1 MIIFAHRGASA
12 FAPENT
18 KASFKKALDLGA
30 KHFEFDVQ
38 ITSDNKYV
46 VFHDYTLERTS
57 NGKGK
62 LSDKTLLELKKLDI
76 GSWYSEEFS
85 REQIM
90 TLKELIEFFPKDS
103 FLNIELKRDKND
115 KRFFG
120 ESFLEIIRP
129 IKDRILISS
138 FDWELLTY
146 LNNLEPNISFG
157 ILVDKY
163 YTNFISDIKDL
174 PFMPYSI
181 NPNFKIID
189 KDFMNTFKEYKIIAY
204 TVNDLEKALYLK
216 SLGVFGIFSNYP
228 NIL

>member
-30 KHFEFDVQ
+30 KHFEFDIQ

-57 NGKGK
+57 NGKGL
-62 LSDKTLLELKKLDI
+62 LSNKTLSELKNLYI
-76 GSWYSEEFS
+76 GSWYSDEFFG
-85 REQIM
+85 EKIM
-90 TLKELIEFFPKDS
+90 TLQELIDFLPSDS

-120 ESFLEIIRP
+120 ESFLEIIKP
-129 IKDRILISS
+129 IKDRVLISS
-138 FDWELLTY
+138 FDWELLKH
-146 LNNLEPNISFG
+146 LNTIELNIPFG
-157 ILVDKY
+157 ILIDKY
-163 YTNFISDIKDL
+163 YTNFISDIKNL
-174 PFMPYSI
+174 PFIPYSI

-189 KDFMNTFKEYKIIAY
+189 ENFINTFKEYKIIAY

-216 SLGVFGIFSNYP
+216 SLGIFGIFSNYP

>member
-18 KASFKKALDLGA
+18 KASFKKALDLVA

-38 ITSDNKYV
+38 ITSDNEYV

-85 REQIM
+85 GEQIM
-90 TLKELIEFFPKDS
+90 TLQELIDFLPSDS

-120 ESFLEIIRP
+120 ESFLEIIKP
-129 IKDRILISS
+129 IKIEFLSPH
-138 FDWELLTY
+138 LT
-146 LNNLEPNISFG
+146 G
-157 ILVDKY
+157 
-163 YTNFISDIKDL
+163 NF
-174 PFMPYSI
+174 
-181 NPNFKIID
+181 
-189 KDFMNTFKEYKIIAY
+189 
-204 TVNDLEKALYLK
+204 
-216 SLGVFGIFSNYP
+216 
-228 NIL
+228 